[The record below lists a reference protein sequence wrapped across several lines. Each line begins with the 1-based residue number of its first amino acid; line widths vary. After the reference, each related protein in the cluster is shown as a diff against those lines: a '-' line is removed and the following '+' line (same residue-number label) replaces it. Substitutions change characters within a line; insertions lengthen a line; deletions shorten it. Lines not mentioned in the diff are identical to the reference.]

1 MDNPQRNLNM
11 KYTLNEN
18 YFETINSANKAYWLG
33 LIAADGS
40 VSELQPGKRNQ
51 RLQITLKYE
60 DKYILEKFKAS
71 IKYTGPILEHTIKTG
86 KYQGHRYVSI
96 LFTCNKM
103 AQDLS
108 KYNIIPRKTYIFSY
122 PNIPEKYT
130 FDFIRGYFDG
140 DGSVFI
146 SHEKHWRNGTIVP
159 VIHFRFIGTESLMK
173 AIQAKLNL
181 GGSLVK
187 SRNSS
192 TYELCYKHNKKALE
206 FFSKIYANKTLYLKR
221 KYNIF
226 KDVQRL

>member
-18 YFETINSANKAYWLG
+18 YFDTINSANKAYWLG

-40 VSELQPGKRNQ
+40 VSKLQPKRRNQ

-60 DKYILEKFKAS
+60 DKYILEKFKS
-71 IKYTGPILEHTIKTG
+71 NIKYTGPVLEYTIKTG
-86 KYQGHRYVSI
+86 KYQGHRYATI
-96 LFTCNKM
+96 LFTSNKI
-103 AQDLS
+103 AQDLA
-108 KYNIIPRKTYIFSY
+108 KYNIVPGKTYTYSY
-122 PNIPEKYT
+122 PNIPDKYT

-146 SHEKHWRNGTIVP
+146 SNEKHWRNGTITP
-159 VIHFRFIGTESLMK
+159 VIHFRFIGTKSLMET
-173 AIQAKLNL
+173 IQRKLNI
-181 GGSLVK
+181 GGALIK
-187 SRNSS
+187 SRNSF
-192 TYELCYKHNKKALE
+192 TYELCYKRKIKALE
-206 FFSKIYANKTLYLKR
+206 FFSKIYTKKSLYLKR